1 MQLLRTFDTNQLV
14 VLDIVLRERSVR
26 RAAAA
31 LHVTPSAVSHVLAEL
46 RRRLDDP
53 LVVRQ
58 RGALVPTPFALQLAA
73 PLRAG
78 LDQLELALSHKRDFD
93 PATAT
98 VSFTLAAA
106 DLVEFVVLPGL
117 LAKITRTAPS
127 LKLRVVTPEADA
139 FAQIDA
145 GGTDLV
151 TGLFASAPAGYR
163 FQALFDDGY
172 ALVVRRRHPLLRGRM
187 TARRLAEAPH
197 VIVDPRGSHNRTRVD
212 VALAERGVSRRIVAA
227 VPHFFAALHAI
238 ARSDLVGFLPTRIA
252 ATSDEV
258 EIVASPVAIP
268 RFTVGQVWAERV
280 QRDPAHRWFRDEVRA
295 AARIARAP

>member
-1 MQLLRTFDTNQLV
+1 MQSLRAFDANQLV
-14 VLDIVLRERSVR
+14 VLDAVLRERSVR
-26 RAAAA
+26 RAAAS

-58 RGALVPTPFALQLAA
+58 RGTLVPTPFALELEA

-78 LDQLELALSHKRDFD
+78 LDQLEAALSRKRGFD

-98 VSFTLAAA
+98 ASFALAAT
-106 DLVEFVVLPGL
+106 DLVELVVLPGL
-117 LAKITRTAPS
+117 LARIAEVAPA
-127 LKLRVVTPEADA
+127 LQLRVVAPEADA
-139 FAQIDA
+139 FAQLDA
-145 GGTDLV
+145 GRADLV

-163 FQALFDDGY
+163 FQALFEDGY
-172 ALVVRRRHPLLRGRM
+172 ALVVRKRHPLARGRV
-187 TARRLAEAPH
+187 TAHRLAGAAH
-197 VIVDPRGSHNRTRVD
+197 VIVDPRGSRNRTRVD
-212 VALAERGVSRRIVAA
+212 IALAERGVSRRIVAA

-252 ATSDEV
+252 ATSEGV
-258 EIVASPVAIP
+258 EILASPIAIP

-295 AARIARAP
+295 AARTAPVS